1 MFKKFTM
8 KYAYYYRKASRTF
21 VIAFVVLSVFV
32 SPLLATTSSAQHH
45 QLTAASTANQSSG
58 GNQQMN
64 GSLVSNASVMSSSS
78 SSIEHVILIMMENKN
93 YQLII
98 GSSSAPYIN
107 QLANNYALA
116 TNYYGIQYPS
126 LPNYIAVTS
135 GSNGGITTDCLN
147 GPAPGGCETSD
158 SNIFTLLQNNG
169 LSWKAYEESMPS
181 ACYQSD
187 YGDLSTGGYIVHHNP
202 IPYYT
207 DLSSVCSQNDVPL
220 GNVGA
225 KTGAFFT
232 ALGSNS
238 LPSFSFVTPNSC
250 DDMHNC
256 GVSNGDTWLSELVP
270 DIINSPSYSTTVT
283 IITWDTGDCSSPCN
297 EYANGGGQ
305 VATLVIGPS
314 NLVNYGK
321 FSTFYNHYSTLATI
335 EDIFNLGNLGRNDAS
350 AAPMSAIINMNAVT
364 TTTTS
369 SSSTP
374 TTSSDI
380 WYKVVALPLFN
391 DSMLGA
397 SHITAYDPVIPGLGN
412 VYNFVLII
420 AIIIIMVGA
429 ALALILRRMGKQGTD
444 SMIMDIII
452 GLIMVIAFP
461 SIYAGVARM
470 INYLTQAVI
479 AYPNPYTDYGTVLQI
494 LWNNMEFAHGWSLW
508 TLLTNSFF
516 LIVFFI
522 ISGIIYIMLFFL
534 GVARIFLI
542 GAMIVAFP
550 LSMGLR
556 LIPFTRKLSSM
567 IDDTLFGLMLA
578 SVMSAVVLGVGSY
591 ILSPSVWNS
600 SSGNIFFQA
609 VGQNGQN
616 WVAAA
621 ALLTAI
627 LMPTVLAPLTAT
639 IFQTASQVAMT
650 GVGVATMIA
659 SGVATG
665 GVGGVGAAG
674 SAIGTLGKTAQ
685 IAGQPPPSIGQKLV
699 AGMKAFGS
707 SGLPAIGYNVAT
719 LGTAGFVGAAGA
731 GAAASVMRK
740 SMPPIQTP
748 QLIAS
753 RAQAR
758 QASQIGQAHVDAATS
773 AIQNIN
779 AITLPSVSIP
789 SVHVSDPTTGAP
801 TPNWTAIKLPQGH
814 QYEPLNVSNE
824 EALKKVA
831 TRFPTHQ
838 QLLESLIDNKVI
850 SPEASK
856 NPAVLTQVR
865 NLHAHVKDLNM
876 KTSQDKQQV
885 INLQNY
891 LGVSRKLGRAVR
903 EDDFKS

>member
-1 MFKKFTM
+1 MKSQDMISLLKKFTV
-8 KYAYYYRKASRTF
+8 KSSHYYRRASHTF
-21 VIAFVVLSVFV
+21 VLALLVLSVFV
-32 SPLLATTSSAQHH
+32 SPLLSPTAQQPPVTLSTSNLGGSSQLAGSLGVNSTSSAQ
-45 QLTAASTANQSSG
+45 
-58 GNQQMN
+58 QQ
-64 GSLVSNASVMSSSS
+64 
-78 SSIEHVILIMMENKN
+78 
-93 YQLII
+93 Q
-98 GSSSAPYIN
+98 
-107 QLANNYALA
+107 
-116 TNYYGIQYPS
+116 
-126 LPNYIAVTS
+126 
-135 GSNGGITTDCLN
+135 
-147 GPAPGGCETSD
+147 
-158 SNIFTLLQNNG
+158 
-169 LSWKAYEESMPS
+169 
-181 ACYQSD
+181 
-187 YGDLSTGGYIVHHNP
+187 
-202 IPYYT
+202 
-207 DLSSVCSQNDVPL
+207 
-220 GNVGA
+220 
-225 KTGAFFT
+225 
-232 ALGSNS
+232 SNS
-238 LPSFSFVTPNSC
+238 
-250 DDMHNC
+250 
-256 GVSNGDTWLSELVP
+256 
-270 DIINSPSYSTTVT
+270 ST
-283 IITWDTGDCSSPCN
+283 
-297 EYANGGGQ
+297 
-305 VATLVIGPS
+305 
-314 NLVNYGK
+314 
-321 FSTFYNHYSTLATI
+321 
-335 EDIFNLGNLGRNDAS
+335 
-350 AAPMSAIINMNAVT
+350 
-364 TTTTS
+364 
-369 SSSTP
+369 
-374 TTSSDI
+374 SDI

-397 SHITAYDPVIPGLGN
+397 SNITQYDPVIPGLGN
-412 VYNFVLII
+412 VYNFVLIV

-429 ALALILRRMGKQGTD
+429 ALALILRRMGKHGTD
-444 SMIMDIII
+444 SMIMDIVI
-452 GLIMVIAFP
+452 GLIAVIAFP
-461 SIYAGVARM
+461 SIYDGVARM
-470 INYLTQAVI
+470 INYLTQTLI
-479 AYPNPYTDYGTVLQI
+479 AYPNPYYDYGSSLQV

-516 LIVFFI
+516 QIVFFV
-522 ISGIIYIMLFFL
+522 ISGIVYIMLFFL

-567 IDDTLFGLMLA
+567 IDDTLYGLMLA

-779 AITLPSVSIP
+779 TISMATAPVSNI
-789 SVHVSDPTTGAP
+789 HVIDPASGVA
-801 TPNWTAIKLPQGH
+801 TPNWTAIKLPQG
-814 QYEPLNVSNE
+814 
-824 EALKKVA
+824 
-831 TRFPTHQ
+831 Q
-838 QLLESLIDNKVI
+838 QLESIDVKNEMQLKRFANSFPSYQNLSDSLIDNKI
-850 SPEASK
+850 ITPEASR
-856 NPAVLTQVR
+856 NPNVQTQIR
-865 NLHAHVKDLNM
+865 QLHSMMRGLDPKDEAQSQQLANLHNHLAA
-876 KTSQDKQQV
+876 
-885 INLQNY
+885 
-891 LGVSRKLGRAVR
+891 SRKLGRALK
-903 EDDFKS
+903 EEDFKAP

>member
-1 MFKKFTM
+1 MTMRSQDMIALMKKFTV
-8 KYAYYYRKASRTF
+8 KSSHYYRRASHTF
-21 VIAFVVLSVFV
+21 VLALIVLSVFV
-32 SPLLATTSSAQHH
+32 SPLLSPTAQQPPVTLSTSNLGGSSQLAGSLGVNSTSSAQ
-45 QLTAASTANQSSG
+45 
-58 GNQQMN
+58 QQ
-64 GSLVSNASVMSSSS
+64 
-78 SSIEHVILIMMENKN
+78 
-93 YQLII
+93 Q
-98 GSSSAPYIN
+98 
-107 QLANNYALA
+107 
-116 TNYYGIQYPS
+116 
-126 LPNYIAVTS
+126 
-135 GSNGGITTDCLN
+135 
-147 GPAPGGCETSD
+147 
-158 SNIFTLLQNNG
+158 
-169 LSWKAYEESMPS
+169 
-181 ACYQSD
+181 
-187 YGDLSTGGYIVHHNP
+187 
-202 IPYYT
+202 
-207 DLSSVCSQNDVPL
+207 
-220 GNVGA
+220 
-225 KTGAFFT
+225 
-232 ALGSNS
+232 SNS
-238 LPSFSFVTPNSC
+238 
-250 DDMHNC
+250 
-256 GVSNGDTWLSELVP
+256 
-270 DIINSPSYSTTVT
+270 ST
-283 IITWDTGDCSSPCN
+283 
-297 EYANGGGQ
+297 
-305 VATLVIGPS
+305 
-314 NLVNYGK
+314 
-321 FSTFYNHYSTLATI
+321 
-335 EDIFNLGNLGRNDAS
+335 
-350 AAPMSAIINMNAVT
+350 
-364 TTTTS
+364 
-369 SSSTP
+369 
-374 TTSSDI
+374 SDI

-397 SHITAYDPVIPGLGN
+397 SNITQYDPVIPGLGN
-412 VYNFVLII
+412 VYNFVLIV

-429 ALALILRRMGKQGTD
+429 ALALILRRMGKHGTD
-444 SMIMDIII
+444 SLIMDIVI
-452 GLIMVIAFP
+452 GLIAVIAFP
-461 SIYAGVARM
+461 SIYDGVARM
-470 INYLTQAVI
+470 INYLTQTLI
-479 AYPNPYTDYGTVLQI
+479 AYPNPYYDYGSSLQV

-516 LIVFFI
+516 QIVFFV
-522 ISGIIYIMLFFL
+522 ISGIVYIMLFFL

-567 IDDTLFGLMLA
+567 IDDTLYGLMLA

>member
-1 MFKKFTM
+1 
-8 KYAYYYRKASRTF
+8 
-21 VIAFVVLSVFV
+21 
-32 SPLLATTSSAQHH
+32 
-45 QLTAASTANQSSG
+45 
-58 GNQQMN
+58 MN
-64 GSLVSNASVMSSSS
+64 GALVSNPSVMSSSS
-78 SSIEHVILIMMENKN
+78 SSIEHVILIMLENKN
-93 YQLII
+93 YQYII

-158 SNIFTLLQNNG
+158 TNIFTLLQNNG
-169 LSWKAYEESMPS
+169 LTWKAYEESMPS
-181 ACYQSD
+181 ACYKSD

-297 EYANGGGQ
+297 QNANGGGQ

-321 FSTFYNHYSTLATI
+321 FNTFYDHYSTLATI

-374 TTSSDI
+374 TTTSDI

-397 SHITAYDPVIPGLGN
+397 SNITAYDPVIPGLGN

-452 GLIMVIAFP
+452 ALIMVIAFP
-461 SIYAGVARM
+461 SIYDGVARM

-516 LIVFFI
+516 QIVFFI

-627 LMPTVLAPLTAT
+627 LLPTVLAPLTAT
-639 IFQTASQVAMT
+639 IFQTASQLAMT

-659 SGVATG
+659 SGAATG
-665 GVGGVGAAG
+665 AIGGLGAAG
-674 SAIGTLGKTAQ
+674 SAVGTLGKTAQ
-685 IAGQPPPSIGQKLV
+685 ISGQPPPSIAEKLV

-719 LGTAGFVGAAGA
+719 LGTAGFVGALGT
-731 GAAASVMRK
+731 GAAAGSVMRK
-740 SMPPIQTP
+740 TMPLQTH
-748 QLIAS
+748 QVVAS
-753 RAQAR
+753 RAQA
-758 QASQIGQAHVDAATS
+758 QHASQIGQAHVDAATS
-773 AIQNIN
+773 AIQNISSISL
-779 AITLPSVSIP
+779 ATAPVSN
-789 SVHVSDPTTGAP
+789 VHVINPPTGAA
-801 TPNWTAIKLPQGH
+801 TPNWAAIKLPEGQKLEVIDAKNEM
-814 QYEPLNVSNE
+814 QLNKFANS
-824 EALKKVA
+824 
-831 TRFPTHQ
+831 FPSYQH
-838 QLLESLIDNKVI
+838 LSDALIDNKMI
-850 SPEASK
+850 TPEASK
-856 NPAVLTQVR
+856 NPNVQAQIR
-865 NLHAHVKDLNM
+865 QLHSTIRGLDPKD
-876 KTSQDKQQV
+876 KAQSQQLA
-885 INLQNY
+885 NFHNHLEA
-891 LGVSRKLGRAVR
+891 SRKLGRAVK
-903 EDDFKS
+903 EEDFKTS

>member
-8 KYAYYYRKASRTF
+8 KYAYYYRKASHAF

-32 SPLLATTSSAQHH
+32 SPLLATSSAQHH
-45 QLTAASTANQSSG
+45 QLTAASTSSG
-58 GNQQMN
+58 GSQQMN
-64 GSLVSNASVMSSSS
+64 GSPVSNASVMSSSSS

-93 YQLII
+93 YQDII

-107 QLANNYALA
+107 KLASTYALA
-116 TNYYGIQYPS
+116 TNYYGVQYPS
-126 LPNYIAVTS
+126 LPNYIDVSS
-135 GSNGGITTDCLN
+135 GSDGGITTDCLN

-158 SNIFTLLQNNG
+158 TNIFTLLQNNG
-169 LSWKAYEESMPS
+169 LTWKAYEESMPS
-181 ACYQSD
+181 ACYKSD
-187 YGDLSTGGYIVHHNP
+187 YGTLSTGGYIVHHNP

-232 ALGSNS
+232 ALESNS
-238 LPSFSFVTPNSC
+238 LPNFSFVTPNSC

-256 GVSNGDTWLSELVP
+256 GVSSGDMWLSEFVP

-297 EYANGGGQ
+297 QNANGGGQ
-305 VATLVIGPS
+305 VATIVIGPS

-321 FSTFYNHYSTLATI
+321 FNTFYNHYSTLATI
-335 EDIFNLGNLGRNDAS
+335 EDIFNLGNLGRNDAP
-350 AAPMSAIINMNAVT
+350 ATPMNAIINMNAITTT

-397 SHITAYDPVIPGLGN
+397 SNITTYDPVIPGLGN
-412 VYNFVLII
+412 VYNFVMIV

-429 ALALILRRMGKQGTD
+429 ALALILRRTGKQGTD

-461 SIYAGVARM
+461 SIYDGVARM

-516 LIVFFI
+516 QIVFFI

-542 GAMIVAFP
+542 GAMLVAFP

-578 SVMSAVVLGVGSY
+578 SVMSAIVLGVGSY

-665 GVGGVGAAG
+665 GIGGLRAAG
-674 SAIGTLGKTAQ
+674 SAVGTLGQTAQ
-685 IAGQPPPSIGQKLV
+685 IAGQPPPSIAQKLV

-707 SGLPAIGYNVAT
+707 AGLPAIGYNVAT
-719 LGTAGFVGAAGA
+719 LGTAGFVGAVGA
-731 GAAASVMRK
+731 GAAGSVMRK
-740 SMPPIQTP
+740 SMPVQA
-748 QLIAS
+748 QQVVAS
-753 RAQAR
+753 RAQAQ
-758 QASQIGQAHVDAATS
+758 QALQIGQAHVAAATG
-773 AIQNIN
+773 AIRNIN
-779 AITLPSVSIP
+779 AISFATAPVSNI
-789 SVHVSDPTTGAP
+789 HVVNPATGAA
-801 TPNWTAIKLPQGH
+801 TPNWTAVKLPEGQKPKVV
-814 QYEPLNVSNE
+814 EAKNE
-824 EALKKVA
+824 MQLK
-831 TRFPTHQ
+831 RFANSFPSYQ
-838 QLLESLIDNKVI
+838 SLSDSLIDNKI
-850 SPEASK
+850 ITSEASK
-856 NPAVLTQVR
+856 NSGVQTQIR
-865 NLHAHVKDLNM
+865 QLYSMIRGLDPQNK
-876 KTSQDKQQV
+876 SQSQQLA
-885 INLQNY
+885 NFHNHLEA
-891 LGVSRKLGRAVR
+891 SRKLGRALK
-903 EDDFKS
+903 EEDFKAS